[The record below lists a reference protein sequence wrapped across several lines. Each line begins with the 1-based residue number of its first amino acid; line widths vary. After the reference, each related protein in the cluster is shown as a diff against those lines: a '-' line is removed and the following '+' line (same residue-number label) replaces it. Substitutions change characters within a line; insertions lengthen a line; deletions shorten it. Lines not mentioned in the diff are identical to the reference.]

1 MVIVNDRIDSLEQLL
16 EVYFGDVGLQRIER
30 KLGQFRSKYFDN
42 RIFNTLNYGVNTDPD
57 LLEIN
62 RLLEKEFG
70 FGCCSL
76 NILMAPVG
84 NACTFVPTGRF
95 DIPYYDLK
103 NHIKAT
109 RTGFKYDKDLDLAVI
124 IYISSYVIFNPEY
137 TDREVLAIIL
147 HEIGHNFQCSLNGA
161 SGLFSNII
169 VILMAIHH
177 PIVALLLTNK
187 SIDAYSK
194 AINKAKD
201 DKNLLVALDF
211 CANMMLSIPMTVGKT
226 MRDLLVISKPITEL
240 LVSIPFRVIR
250 RLMNIYG
257 LIELPFTYR
266 DEKIA
271 DNFATM
277 YGYGP
282 DLVTGLEKIQRDTGP
297 IMGTIYKIPGIGLF
311 YSSLE
316 LFSKE
321 IMSFFDPH
329 PVNYTRYRD
338 QVKLL
343 KKEIEKDDIDPKMK
357 ARVIKDINRIE
368 SEIAEFSKIRNSV
381 ADPLLFTKAY
391 YKVMYDLSEKVP
403 SLKDLLMDID
413 PDKRFAEYDD
423 IYKAAVRR

>member
-16 EVYFGDVGLQRIER
+16 EVYFGDSGLQRIER
-30 KLGQFRSKYFDN
+30 KLGQFRYKYFDN

-76 NILMAPVG
+76 NILMAPV
-84 NACTFVPTGRF
+84 AQAFTFSLSSRF
-95 DIPYYDLK
+95 DVLSLDLK

-109 RTGFKYDKDLDLAVI
+109 RTGFKYDRDLDYALVV
-124 IYISSYVIFNPEY
+124 YISSYVIFNPEY

-147 HEIGHNFQCSLNGA
+147 HEIGHNFQCSLNGV
-161 SGLFSNII
+161 SGIFNNIATI
-169 VILMAIHH
+169 FRTIFH
-177 PIVALLLTNK
+177 PVSALLYSNRSL
-187 SIDAYSK
+187 SSYSK
-194 AINKAKD
+194 AINEAKEN
-201 DKNLLVALDF
+201 KSFLIALDW
-211 CANMMLSIPMTVGKT
+211 CTNMLLAIPMTIQKTISDINILTQPLKVVLSIPFMMLKRVWYIV
-226 MRDLLVISKPITEL
+226 DDVIP
-240 LVSIPFRVIR
+240 
-250 RLMNIYG
+250 
-257 LIELPFTYR
+257 LPFKYR

-282 DLVTGLEKIQRDTGP
+282 DLVTGLEKLERDTGP
-297 IMGTIYKIPGIGLF
+297 VIGTAKKIPGIGLF
-311 YSSLE
+311 YSTIE
-316 LFSKE
+316 LFLYE
-321 IMSFFDPH
+321 MMSIVSTH
-329 PVNYTRYRD
+329 PSNYTRYRD

-357 ARVIKDINRIE
+357 ARVVKDINRIE